1 MVLMKIEL
9 IMKKMI
15 VLQGNES
22 RKRKITIHI

>member
-22 RKRKITIHI
+22 RKRKIIIHI